1 MNQRTLSPWLI
12 SLIVLLFVAAACTP
26 APTTEEGATVSPA
39 DSGTAGDEA
48 VDEEA
53 APDGESIVIGGL
65 APLSAPGAVI
75 AGTAMA
81 DAFRIAEEQINA
93 GGGLLGQPVEI
104 IVEDTQG
111 LPETAVAAME
121 KLLDLN
127 EAVAVGGFQHSSA
140 ALAAMEVAHERGIP
154 IVFGGPWSDSITLS
168 MYPEVF
174 HIAPLNSEIA
184 SIRVEFLASLV
195 EEGGV
200 AAIATENTDF
210 GIPAAEFI
218 QEGMA
223 EAGIDSEIFSVDIGV
238 QDFSGIIERIRAEE
252 PDVFIILNSGEAGFN
267 LAQQAA
273 DAGIG
278 PQDVLT
284 SCGLSAQESNSF
296 WTTVPDG
303 NLCIFERV
311 GPSVQIYTEEA
322 QEFAQIYTES
332 TGKESVETFALQAY
346 DSVMIIA
353 RAIEEAGSTEPEAI
367 ITALENITFEGTLG
381 TITFPVN
388 SQNPP
393 EAAGVDAKFWHQHP
407 DPVFTFLQYQEPGQS
422 SEEAPIVYPAEY
434 QSGELIV
441 PGQ

>member
-1 MNQRTLSPWLI
+1 MSQRKLFSWVVGMV
-12 SLIVLLFVAAACTP
+12 VLMLVSAACSP
-26 APTTEEGATVSPA
+26 APAAEEGATVPPA
-39 DSGTAGDEA
+39 DSDTAA
-48 VDEEA
+48 EEA
-53 APDGESIVIGGL
+53 APSGEAIKIGGL
-65 APLSAPGAVI
+65 APLSSPGAVI

-93 GGGLLGQPVEI
+93 SGGLLGQPVEI
-104 IVEDTQG
+104 IIEDSQG
-111 LPETAVAAME
+111 LPESAVAAME
-121 KLLDLN
+121 KLIDLDGV
-127 EAVAVGGFQHSSA
+127 VAVGGAQHSSV
-140 ALAAMEVAHERGIP
+140 ALAAMEVAHEREVP
-154 IVFGGPWSDSITLS
+154 IVFGGPWSDDITLS
-168 MYPEVF
+168 LYPEVF

-184 SIRVEFLASLV
+184 SIRVGFLASLV
-195 EEGGV
+195 GEGGK

-210 GIPAAEFI
+210 GIPAAEYI
-218 QEGMA
+218 RDGLA
-223 EAGIDSEIFSVDIGV
+223 EAGIESEIFSVDIGV
-238 QDFSGIIERIRAEE
+238 QDFAGIIERIRAEE

-303 NLCIFERV
+303 NLCLFERV
-311 GPSVQIYTEEA
+311 GPSVQIYTDA
-322 QEFAQIYTES
+322 AKEFAQIYTES

-353 RAIEEAGSTEPEAI
+353 QAIEEAGSTEAADI
-367 ITALENITFEGTLG
+367 IAALENITFEGTLG

-393 EAAGVDAKFWHQHP
+393 EAAGVDNKWWHQHP
-407 DPVFTFLQYQEPGQS
+407 SPVFTFLQYQEPGQS
-422 SEEAPIVYPAEY
+422 SEEAPIVYPEEY
-434 QSGELIV
+434 KSGELIV